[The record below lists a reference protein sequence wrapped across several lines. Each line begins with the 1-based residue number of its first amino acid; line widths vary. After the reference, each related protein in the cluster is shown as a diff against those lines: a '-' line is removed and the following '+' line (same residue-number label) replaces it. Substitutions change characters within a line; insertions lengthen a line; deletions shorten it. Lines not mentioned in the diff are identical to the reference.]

1 MRDFEE
7 VYNMKYLDW
16 YEEEQSLFTKNGEKI
31 RVLNLNAENNDE
43 VLNEWAEHFRNNY
56 RTLEDLDFDI
66 EDTGKSREEF
76 LINDVFPDTKVQPG
90 PATRVGDFCELLVA
104 DYIEFICNYYVP
116 RTRYCRKINRNMS
129 SPGSDVMGFKINE
142 KSPYKDEAFVLEV
155 KGTADPKSGKK
166 GYKRLQDAIDGSEK
180 DILRYSESLNAVK
193 RRLKDSGETDKA
205 KMIGRFQNY
214 ADKPYVIKYGASA
227 VLTNS
232 IFIADDM
239 INVTTENHKV
249 KNLELIVIHN
259 NGLKE
264 LIDELYRRA
273 AKC

>member
-1 MRDFEE
+1 MR
-7 VYNMKYLDW
+7 YMTW
-16 YEEEQSLFTKNGEKI
+16 YEQEECLHTADGREI
-31 RVLNLNAENNDE
+31 TVLRLDTEDNDE
-43 VLNEWAEHFRNNY
+43 ILDEWAEHFRNNY

-66 EDTGKSREEF
+66 VGTGKTREEF

-104 DYIEFICNYYVP
+104 DYIEFIRDYYVP

-129 SPGSDVMGFKINE
+129 SPGSDVLGFKLNDQ
-142 KSPYKDEAFVLEV
+142 SPRKDEIFVIEV
-155 KGTADPKSGKK
+155 KGTANPKSNTK
-166 GYKRLQDAIDGSEK
+166 GYQRLQEAINGSKK
-180 DILRYSESLNAVK
+180 DIVRYAESLNAIK
-193 RRLKDSGETDKA
+193 RRLRDSGKTDKV
-205 KMIGRFQNY
+205 KVVERFQNF
-214 ADKPYVIKYGASA
+214 ADKPYVIRYGACA

-239 INVTTENHKV
+239 VNATAENHKV
-249 KNLELIVIHN
+249 KNLELIIIHN
-259 NGLKE
+259 EGLKE